1 VSNLTEVL
9 YAGFNSTAGNNN
21 CGLNIS
27 TTTISGVNSSITQVL
42 TTPTV
47 GYEPLHGNGAG
58 GWGGIFSGP
67 GLMVGVGG
75 QCDTL
80 YPAGGGNTP
89 DEVVYYFLTTFDG
102 DLLFHYTQYNCWFSE
117 VYNIS
122 DGGNCCVNPLVPAW
136 TIAIPNDTAV
146 CYNGAISLQLLEN
159 QNGEGPFSYEWTYNA
174 VPVCSDAVCT
184 LPVTEDGQACV
195 TVTNAFGQTL
205 SDCFD
210 VSVDAPVFIALSVS
224 DTALC
229 MPAQF
234 TLNNET
240 APGSFTSQQW
250 TIDGTPYSNQSTA
263 NFAPNQSGVFDVAL
277 EVSTSNGCIYD
288 TLLIDYLEAYPTP
301 QANYTSNPLVLD
313 SDNTDVNM
321 IDLSEGSIDTWEWTI
336 SLPSEELTSMDQN
349 PQFSLPLGVSGSY
362 PVQLTVT
369 SPNGCSDFIVGII
382 TVNELFYVFVPSAFT
397 PNGDGIND
405 VFMVEGAGM
414 DPSNF
419 QFDIFNRWGEK
430 VYSSK
435 DPKQSWT
442 GGDNGGEFY
451 VPNGIYNYCLTT
463 KSLRTG
469 ERYENRGHISIIR

>member
-1 VSNLTEVL
+1 
-9 YAGFNSTAGNNN
+9 
-21 CGLNIS
+21 
-27 TTTISGVNSSITQVL
+27 
-42 TTPTV
+42 
-47 GYEPLHGNGAG
+47 
-58 GWGGIFSGP
+58 
-67 GLMVGVGG
+67 
-75 QCDTL
+75 
-80 YPAGGGNTP
+80 
-89 DEVVYYFLTTFDG
+89 
-102 DLLFHYTQYNCWFSE
+102 
-117 VYNIS
+117 
-122 DGGNCCVNPLVPAW
+122 
-136 TIAIPNDTAV
+136 
-146 CYNGAISLQLLEN
+146 
-159 QNGEGPFSYEWTYNA
+159 
-174 VPVCSDAVCT
+174 
-184 LPVTEDGQACV
+184 
-195 TVTNAFGQTL
+195 
-205 SDCFD
+205 
-210 VSVDAPVFIALSVS
+210 
-224 DTALC
+224 

-240 APGSFTSQQW
+240 APGTFTSQQW

-263 NFAPNQSGVFDVAL
+263 NFAPNQSGVFDIAL
-277 EVSTSNGCIYD
+277 EVSTSNGCTYD
-288 TLLIDYLEAYPTP
+288 TLLIDYLEAYPIP
-301 QANYTSNPLVLD
+301 QANYTTNPLVLD
-313 SDNTDVNM
+313 SDNTDVTM

-451 VPNGIYNYCLTT
+451 VPNGIYNYCITT
-463 KSLRTG
+463 KSLKTG